1 MKDIQMKQLMN
12 MAEQL
17 DKHVSNFPY
26 QINVLSESHT
36 FNNMH
41 TGILARF
48 LQYPPILES
57 FLSSLP
63 DWDMEIGEPEISLPH
78 NNYDILVLMPGKYA
92 VVIVNNI
99 YGSELEYEKIVT
111 SFKKNINGV
120 VAPDNIWIFI
130 INKNDDAKSSIDG
143 RTDFHYEF
151 WTYKQ
156 EYLLWLRSLRLDEE
170 EVPLRSAIDQ
180 YINFLETDLG
190 IVDQREKL
198 QMADFV
204 MQALD
209 YIPYETTS
217 QTYQLLQEANRLLSV
232 IPIAQKILI
241 DSVKRSFVRLN
252 SKILT
257 DTFPNRNILQEDGT
271 EKKYYRQ
278 RMEAWPTYIYLQ
290 WEQFTW
296 ETLLKKGKLKLT
308 LHINQDDKGLW
319 EDLKKKGYDALFVN
333 GCCEHTEYSDIAFC
347 DMNENTRDEI
357 LLRCYKPFIPIMNF
371 VNDYLHNDNER
382 LLTAKKNK

>member
-1 MKDIQMKQLMN
+1 MKQLMDL
-12 MAEQL
+12 AEQL
-17 DKHVSNFPY
+17 DKYVSNFPY
-26 QINVLSESHT
+26 QVNVLSETHT
-36 FNNMH
+36 FNYMH
-41 TGILARF
+41 TEILARF

-78 NNYDILVLMPGKYA
+78 NDYDILVLMPGKYA
-92 VVIVNNI
+92 VVIVNNV

-156 EYLLWLRSLRLDEE
+156 EYLSWLRSLRLDEE

-180 YINFLETDLG
+180 YINLLENDLG
-190 IVDQREKL
+190 IVEQDQKQ
-198 QMADFV
+198 QMANFV
-204 MQALD
+204 MQALG

-217 QTYQLLQEANRLLSV
+217 HTYQLLQEANRLLSV
-232 IPIAQKILI
+232 IPIAQKILM
-241 DSVKRSFVRLN
+241 DSVKRSFVRLS

-257 DTFPNRNILQEDGT
+257 DTFPNRTILQEDGT

-278 RMEAWPTYIYLQ
+278 RMEAWPKYIYLQ

-296 ETLLKKGKLKLT
+296 ETLLKKGKLKLM
-308 LHINQDDKGLW
+308 LHINQDDKGLG

-333 GCCEHTEYSDIAFC
+333 GCCEHTEYSDTAFC
-347 DMNENTRDEI
+347 DMNENIRDEI
-357 LLRCYKPFIPIMNF
+357 LLRCYKPFIPILIFINEYLY
-371 VNDYLHNDNER
+371 ND
-382 LLTAKKNK
+382 KS

>member
-1 MKDIQMKQLMN
+1 MKQLMDL
-12 MAEQL
+12 AEQL
-17 DKHVSNFPY
+17 DIYVSNFPY
-26 QINVLSESHT
+26 QVNVLSETHT
-36 FNNMH
+36 FNYMH
-41 TGILARF
+41 TEILARF

-78 NNYDILVLMPGKYA
+78 NDYDILVLMPGKYA
-92 VVIVNNI
+92 VVIVNNV

-120 VAPDNIWIFI
+120 VVPDNIWIFI

-156 EYLLWLRSLRLDEE
+156 EYLSWLRSLRLDEE

-180 YINFLETDLG
+180 YINLLENDLG
-190 IVDQREKL
+190 IVEQDQKQ
-198 QMADFV
+198 QMANFV
-204 MQALD
+204 MQALG

-217 QTYQLLQEANRLLSV
+217 HTYQLLQEANRLLSV
-232 IPIAQKILI
+232 IPIAQKILM
-241 DSVKRSFVRLN
+241 DSVKRSFVRLS

-257 DTFPNRNILQEDGT
+257 DTFPNRTILQEDGT

-278 RMEAWPTYIYLQ
+278 RMEGLPTYIYLQ

-296 ETLLKKGKLKLT
+296 ETLLKKGKLKLM

-319 EDLKKKGYDALFVN
+319 GELKKNGYDALFEN
-333 GCCEHTEYSDIAFC
+333 GCYDHTEYLDTAFC
-347 DMNENTRDEI
+347 DMNENSQYEI
-357 LLRCYKPFIPIMNF
+357 LLRCYKPFILVLN
-371 VNDYLHNDNER
+371 VVYEYLYNDKL
-382 LLTAKKNK
+382 

>member
-12 MAEQL
+12 LAEQL
-17 DKHVSNFPY
+17 DKYVSNFPY
-26 QINVLSESHT
+26 QVNVLSETHT
-36 FNNMH
+36 FNYMH
-41 TGILARF
+41 TEILARF

-78 NNYDILVLMPGKYA
+78 NDYDILVLMPGKYA
-92 VVIVNNI
+92 VVIVNNV

-130 INKNDDAKSSIDG
+130 INKKDDAKSSIDG

-156 EYLLWLRSLRLDEE
+156 EYLSWLRSLRLDEE

-180 YINFLETDLG
+180 YINLLENDLG
-190 IVDQREKL
+190 IVEQDQKQ
-198 QMADFV
+198 QMANFV
-204 MQALD
+204 MQALG

-217 QTYQLLQEANRLLSV
+217 HTYQLLQEANRLLSV
-232 IPIAQKILI
+232 IPIAQKILM
-241 DSVKRSFVRLN
+241 DSVKRSFVRLS

-257 DTFPNRNILQEDGT
+257 DTFPNRTILQEDGT

-278 RMEAWPTYIYLQ
+278 RMEGLSTYIYLQ

-296 ETLLKKGKLKLT
+296 ETLLKKGKLKLM

-319 EDLKKKGYDALFVN
+319 GELKKNGYDALFEN
-333 GCCEHTEYSDIAFC
+333 GCYDHTEYLDTAFC
-347 DMNENTRDEI
+347 DMNENSQYEI
-357 LLRCYKPFIPIMNF
+357 LLRCYKPFFLVLN
-371 VNDYLHNDNER
+371 VVYEYLYNDKL
-382 LLTAKKNK
+382 

>member
-1 MKDIQMKQLMN
+1 MKDVKMKQLMN
-12 MAEQL
+12 LAEQL
-17 DKHVSNFPY
+17 DKYVSNFPY
-26 QINVLSESHT
+26 QVNVLSETHT
-36 FNNMH
+36 FNYMH

-92 VVIVNNI
+92 VVIVNNV
-99 YGSELEYEKIVT
+99 YGSELEFKKIVT
-111 SFKKNINGV
+111 SFKKDIGGA
-120 VAPDNIWIFI
+120 VAPDNIWII
-130 INKNDDAKSSIDG
+130 VINKNDDGKSGVDDG
-143 RTDFHYEF
+143 TEFHYDF
-151 WTYKQ
+151 WSYRQ
-156 EYLLWLRSLRLDEE
+156 EYLSWLRGLRIDNE
-170 EVPLRSAIDQ
+170 EVLLRSAIDQ
-180 YINFLETDLG
+180 YINFLENDLG

-204 MQALD
+204 MQALG

-217 QTYQLLQEANRLLSV
+217 QTYQLLQEANLLLSV

-257 DTFPNRNILQEDGT
+257 ETFPNRNILQEDGT

-333 GCCEHTEYSDIAFC
+333 GCCEHTEYSDTAFC
-347 DMNENTRDEI
+347 DMNENIRNEI
-357 LLRCYKPFIPIMNF
+357 LLRCYKPFIPILIFINEYLY
-371 VNDYLHNDNER
+371 ND
-382 LLTAKKNK
+382 K

>member
-1 MKDIQMKQLMN
+1 MKDIKMKQLMN
-12 MAEQL
+12 LAEQL
-17 DKHVSNFPY
+17 DKQVSNFPY
-26 QINVLSESHT
+26 QVNVLSESHT
-36 FNNMH
+36 FNYMH

-63 DWDMEIGEPEISLPH
+63 DWDMEIGEPEISLHH
-78 NNYDILVLMPGKYA
+78 NDYDILVLMPGKYA
-92 VVIVNNI
+92 VVIVNNV

-111 SFKKNINGV
+111 SFKKDINGV

-130 INKNDDAKSSIDG
+130 INKKDDAKSSIDG
-143 RTDFHYEF
+143 RTNFHYEF

-156 EYLLWLRSLRLDEE
+156 EYLSWLRGLRIDNE
-170 EVPLRSAIDQ
+170 EVLLRSAIDQ
-180 YINFLETDLG
+180 YINFLENDLG

-204 MQALD
+204 MQALG

-232 IPIAQKILI
+232 IPIAQKILM
-241 DSVKRSFVRLN
+241 DSVKRSFVRLS

-257 DTFPNRNILQEDGT
+257 DTFPNRTILQEDGT

-278 RMEAWPTYIYLQ
+278 RMEGLPTYIYLQ

-296 ETLLKKGKLKLT
+296 ETLLKKGKLKLM

-319 EDLKKKGYDALFVN
+319 GELKKNGYDALFEN
-333 GCCEHTEYSDIAFC
+333 GCYDHTEYLDTAFC
-347 DMNENTRDEI
+347 DMNENIRDEI
-357 LLRCYKPFIPIMNF
+357 LLRCYKPFIPILIFINEYLY
-371 VNDYLHNDNER
+371 ND
-382 LLTAKKNK
+382 K

>member
-1 MKDIQMKQLMN
+1 MKQLMDL
-12 MAEQL
+12 AEQL
-17 DKHVSNFPY
+17 DKYVSNFPY
-26 QINVLSESHT
+26 QVNVLSETHT
-36 FNNMH
+36 FNYMH
-41 TGILARF
+41 TEILARF

-78 NNYDILVLMPGKYA
+78 NDYDILILLPGKYA
-92 VVIVNNI
+92 VVIVNNV

-156 EYLLWLRSLRLDEE
+156 EYLSWLRSLRLDEE

-180 YINFLETDLG
+180 YINLLENDLG
-190 IVDQREKL
+190 IVEQDQKQ
-198 QMADFV
+198 QMANFV
-204 MQALD
+204 MQALG

-217 QTYQLLQEANRLLSV
+217 HTYQLLQEANRLLSV

-241 DSVKRSFVRLN
+241 DSVKRSFVRLS

-257 DTFPNRNILQEDGT
+257 DTFHNRTILQEDGT

-278 RMEAWPTYIYLQ
+278 RMEGWPTYIYLQ
-290 WEQFTW
+290 WEPFTW

-319 EDLKKKGYDALFVN
+319 EDLKKNGYDALFEN
-333 GCCEHTEYSDIAFC
+333 GCYDHTEYLDTAFC
-347 DMNENTRDEI
+347 DMNENSRYEI
-357 LLRCYKPFIPIMNF
+357 LLRCYKPFFPVLN
-371 VNDYLHNDNER
+371 VVYEYLYND
-382 LLTAKKNK
+382 K

>member
-1 MKDIQMKQLMN
+1 MKQLMDL
-12 MAEQL
+12 AEQL
-17 DKHVSNFPY
+17 DKYVSNFPY
-26 QINVLSESHT
+26 QVNVLSKTHT
-36 FNNMH
+36 FNYMH
-41 TGILARF
+41 TEILARF

-78 NNYDILVLMPGKYA
+78 NDYDILVLMPGKYA
-92 VVIVNNI
+92 VVIVNNV

-111 SFKKNINGV
+111 SFKKDINGV
-120 VAPDNIWIFI
+120 VASDNIWIFI

-143 RTDFHYEF
+143 RTNFHYEF

-156 EYLLWLRSLRLDEE
+156 EYLSWLRSLRLDEE

-180 YINFLETDLG
+180 YIIFLETDLG
-190 IVDQREKL
+190 IVDQREKQ

-204 MQALD
+204 MQALG

-241 DSVKRSFVRLN
+241 DSVKRSFVRLS

-257 DTFPNRNILQEDGT
+257 ETFPNRNILQEDGT
-271 EKKYYRQ
+271 EKNYYRQ

-308 LHINQDDKGLW
+308 LHINQDNKGLW
-319 EDLKKKGYDALFVN
+319 EDLKKKGYDALFEN
-333 GCCEHTEYSDIAFC
+333 ECCEHIEYSDIAFC

-357 LLRCYKPFIPIMNF
+357 LLRCYKPFIPILFLINEYLY
-371 VNDYLHNDNER
+371 ND
-382 LLTAKKNK
+382 K

>member
-1 MKDIQMKQLMN
+1 MKDAKMKQLMDL
-12 MAEQL
+12 AEQL
-17 DKHVSNFPY
+17 DKYVSNFPY
-26 QINVLSESHT
+26 QVNVLSETHT
-36 FNNMH
+36 FNYMH

-78 NNYDILVLMPGKYA
+78 NDYDILVLMPGKYA
-92 VVIVNNI
+92 VVIVNNV

-156 EYLLWLRSLRLDEE
+156 EYLSWLRSLRLDKE

-180 YINFLETDLG
+180 YINFIENDLG
-190 IVDQREKL
+190 IVEQDQKQ
-198 QMADFV
+198 QMANFV
-204 MQALD
+204 MQALG

-217 QTYQLLQEANRLLSV
+217 HTYQLLQEANRLLSV

-241 DSVKRSFVRLN
+241 DSVKRSFVRLS

-257 DTFPNRNILQEDGT
+257 DTFPNRTILQEDGT

-278 RMEAWPTYIYLQ
+278 RMEGLPTNIYLQ

-296 ETLLKKGKLKLT
+296 ETLLKKGKLKLM

-319 EDLKKKGYDALFVN
+319 GELKKNGYDALFEN
-333 GCCEHTEYSDIAFC
+333 GCYDHTEYLDTAFC
-347 DMNENTRDEI
+347 DMDENAREEI
-357 LLRCYKPFIPIMNF
+357 LLRCYKPFIPVLN
-371 VNDYLHNDNER
+371 VVL
-382 LLTAKKNK
+382 

>member
-1 MKDIQMKQLMN
+1 MKDAKMKQLMDL
-12 MAEQL
+12 AEQL
-17 DKHVSNFPY
+17 DKYVSNFPY
-26 QINVLSESHT
+26 QVNVLSETHT
-36 FNNMH
+36 FNYMH
-41 TGILARF
+41 TEILARF

-78 NNYDILVLMPGKYA
+78 NDYDILVLMPGKYA

-111 SFKKNINGV
+111 SFKKDINGV

-156 EYLLWLRSLRLDEE
+156 EYLSWLRSLRLDEE

-204 MQALD
+204 MQALG

-217 QTYQLLQEANRLLSV
+217 HTYQLLQEANRLLSV

-241 DSVKRSFVRLN
+241 DSAKRSFVRLN

-333 GCCEHTEYSDIAFC
+333 GCCEHTEYSDTAFC
-347 DMNENTRDEI
+347 DMNENIRDEI
-357 LLRCYKPFIPIMNF
+357 LLRCYKPFIPILIFINEYLY
-371 VNDYLHNDNER
+371 ND
-382 LLTAKKNK
+382 K

>member
-1 MKDIQMKQLMN
+1 MKDVKMKQLMN
-12 MAEQL
+12 LAEQL

-26 QINVLSESHT
+26 QINVLSETHT

-57 FLSSLP
+57 FLSSFP

-92 VVIVNNI
+92 VVIVNNV

-111 SFKKNINGV
+111 SFKKDINGV

-156 EYLLWLRSLRLDEE
+156 EYLSWLRSLRLDEE

-198 QMADFV
+198 QMADLV
-204 MQALD
+204 MQALG

-232 IPIAQKILI
+232 IPIAQKILM
-241 DSVKRSFVRLN
+241 DSVKRSFVRLS
-252 SKILT
+252 SKILNE
-257 DTFPNRNILQEDGT
+257 TFPNKNILQEDGT
-271 EKKYYRQ
+271 EWRYYRQ
-278 RMEAWPTYIYLQ
+278 RMEGWPTYIYLQ
-290 WEQFTW
+290 WEPFTW

-308 LHINQDDKGLW
+308 LHISQDDKGIW
-319 EDLKKKGYDALFVN
+319 EDLKKKGYDALFEN
-333 GCCEHTEYSDIAFC
+333 ECCEHTEYSDTAFC
-347 DMNENTRDEI
+347 DMNENIRDEI
-357 LLRCYKPFIPIMNF
+357 LLRCYKPFIPVLSV
-371 VNDYLHNDNER
+371 VNEYFGEQY
-382 LLTAKKNK
+382 

>member
-1 MKDIQMKQLMN
+1 MKQLMDL
-12 MAEQL
+12 AEQL
-17 DKHVSNFPY
+17 DKYVSNFPY
-26 QINVLSESHT
+26 QVNMLSETHT
-36 FNNMH
+36 FNYMH
-41 TGILARF
+41 SGILARF
-48 LQYPPILES
+48 LQYPPILKS

-63 DWDMEIGEPEISLPH
+63 DWDMEIGEPEISLTH
-78 NNYDILVLMPGKYA
+78 NDYDILVLMPGKYA
-92 VVIVNNI
+92 VVIVNNV

-111 SFKKNINGV
+111 SFKKDINGV
-120 VAPDNIWIFI
+120 VASDNIWIFI

-143 RTDFHYEF
+143 RTNFHYEF

-156 EYLLWLRSLRLDEE
+156 EYLSWLRSLRLDEE

-180 YINFLETDLG
+180 YIIFLETDLG

-204 MQALD
+204 MQALG

-241 DSVKRSFVRLN
+241 DSVKRSFVRLS

-257 DTFPNRNILQEDGT
+257 ETFPNRNILQEDGT

-333 GCCEHTEYSDIAFC
+333 GCCEHTEYSDTAFC
-347 DMNENTRDEI
+347 DMNENIRDEI
-357 LLRCYKPFIPIMNF
+357 LLRCYKPFIPILIFINEYLY
-371 VNDYLHNDNER
+371 ND
-382 LLTAKKNK
+382 K

>member
-12 MAEQL
+12 LAEQL
-17 DKHVSNFPY
+17 DKPY
-26 QINVLSESHT
+26 QVNVLSETHT
-36 FNNMH
+36 FNYMH
-41 TGILARF
+41 TEILARF

-78 NNYDILVLMPGKYA
+78 NDYDILVLMPGKYA
-92 VVIVNNI
+92 VVIVNNV

-111 SFKKNINGV
+111 SFKKDINGV

-156 EYLLWLRSLRLDEE
+156 EYLSWLRSLRLDEE

-204 MQALD
+204 MQALG

-257 DTFPNRNILQEDGT
+257 ETFPNRNILQEDGT

-333 GCCEHTEYSDIAFC
+333 GCCEHTEYSDTAFC
-347 DMNENTRDEI
+347 DMNENIRDEI
-357 LLRCYKPFIPIMNF
+357 LLRCYKPFIPILIFINEYLY
-371 VNDYLHNDNER
+371 ND
-382 LLTAKKNK
+382 K

>member
-1 MKDIQMKQLMN
+1 MKQLMDL
-12 MAEQL
+12 AEQL
-17 DKHVSNFPY
+17 DKYVSNFPY
-26 QINVLSESHT
+26 QVNVLSKTHT
-36 FNNMH
+36 FNYMH

-78 NNYDILVLMPGKYA
+78 NNNDILVLMPGKYA
-92 VVIVNNI
+92 VVIVNNV

-111 SFKKNINGV
+111 SFKKDINGV

-156 EYLLWLRSLRLDEE
+156 EYLSWLRSLRLDEE
-170 EVPLRSAIDQ
+170 EVPLCSAIDQ

-204 MQALD
+204 MQALG

-241 DSVKRSFVRLN
+241 DSVKRSFVRLS

-257 DTFPNRNILQEDGT
+257 ETFPNRNILQEDGT

-319 EDLKKKGYDALFVN
+319 EDLKKKGCDALFVN
-333 GCCEHTEYSDIAFC
+333 GCCEHTEYSDTAFC
-347 DMNENTRDEI
+347 DMNENIRDEI
-357 LLRCYKPFIPIMNF
+357 LLRCYKPFIPILFFINEYLN
-371 VNDYLHNDNER
+371 ND
-382 LLTAKKNK
+382 K

>member
-1 MKDIQMKQLMN
+1 MKDAKMKQLMDL
-12 MAEQL
+12 AEQL
-17 DKHVSNFPY
+17 DKYVSNFPY
-26 QINVLSESHT
+26 QVNLLSETHT
-36 FNNMH
+36 FNYMH

-78 NNYDILVLMPGKYA
+78 NDYDILVLMPGKYA
-92 VVIVNNI
+92 VVIVNNV

-111 SFKKNINGV
+111 SFKKDINGV

-130 INKNDDAKSSIDG
+130 INKKDDAKSSIDG

-156 EYLLWLRSLRLDEE
+156 EYLSWLRGLRIDNE
-170 EVPLRSAIDQ
+170 EVLLRSAIDQ
-180 YINFLETDLG
+180 YINFLENDLG

-198 QMADFV
+198 RMSDFV
-204 MQALD
+204 MQALG

-232 IPIAQKILI
+232 IPIAQKILM
-241 DSVKRSFVRLN
+241 DSVKRSFVRLS

-257 DTFPNRNILQEDGT
+257 ETFHNRTIIQEEGT
-271 EKKYYRQ
+271 KRRY
-278 RMEAWPTYIYLQ
+278 
-290 WEQFTW
+290 
-296 ETLLKKGKLKLT
+296 
-308 LHINQDDKGLW
+308 
-319 EDLKKKGYDALFVN
+319 
-333 GCCEHTEYSDIAFC
+333 
-347 DMNENTRDEI
+347 
-357 LLRCYKPFIPIMNF
+357 
-371 VNDYLHNDNER
+371 
-382 LLTAKKNK
+382 

>member
-1 MKDIQMKQLMN
+1 MKDAKMKQLMDL
-12 MAEQL
+12 AEQL
-17 DKHVSNFPY
+17 DKYVSNFPY
-26 QINVLSESHT
+26 QVNVLSETHT
-36 FNNMH
+36 FNYMH

-92 VVIVNNI
+92 VVIVNKV
-99 YGSELEYEKIVT
+99 YGSELEFKKIVT
-111 SFKKNINGV
+111 SFKKDIGGA
-120 VAPDNIWIFI
+120 VAPDNIWII
-130 INKNDDAKSSIDG
+130 VINKNDDAKSSIDG

-151 WTYKQ
+151 WTYKR
-156 EYLLWLRSLRLDEE
+156 EYLSWLRSLRLDEE
-170 EVPLRSAIDQ
+170 EVPLCSAIDQ

-204 MQALD
+204 MQALG

-241 DSVKRSFVRLN
+241 DSVKRSFVRLS

-257 DTFPNRNILQEDGT
+257 ETFPNRNILQEDGT

-319 EDLKKKGYDALFVN
+319 EDLKKKGYDALFEN
-333 GCCEHTEYSDIAFC
+333 ECCEHTEYSDTAFC
-347 DMNENTRDEI
+347 DMNENIRNEI
-357 LLRCYKPFIPIMNF
+357 LLRCYKPFIPILIFINEYLY
-371 VNDYLHNDNER
+371 ND
-382 LLTAKKNK
+382 K

>member
-1 MKDIQMKQLMN
+1 MKDAKMKQLMDL
-12 MAEQL
+12 AEQL
-17 DKHVSNFPY
+17 DKYVSNFPY
-26 QINVLSESHT
+26 QINVLSETHT
-36 FNNMH
+36 FNYMH

-92 VVIVNNI
+92 VVIVNNV

-111 SFKKNINGV
+111 SFKKDINGV

-156 EYLLWLRSLRLDEE
+156 EYLSWLRSLRLDEE

-204 MQALD
+204 MQALG

-241 DSVKRSFVRLN
+241 DSFKRSFVRLN

-257 DTFPNRNILQEDGT
+257 ETFPNRNILQEDGT

-278 RMEAWPTYIYLQ
+278 RMEAWPTCIYLQ
-290 WEQFTW
+290 WEPFTW
-296 ETLLKKGKLKLT
+296 DSLLKISKLKLS
-308 LHINQDDKGLW
+308 LHINQDKKDIW
-319 EDLKKKGYDALFVN
+319 EVLLKNGYNVLFEN
-333 GCCEHTEYSDIAFC
+333 ECYEHIEYLDTAFC

-357 LLRCYKPFIPIMNF
+357 LLRCYKPFIPVLN
-371 VNDYLHNDNER
+371 VVYEYLHND
-382 LLTAKKNK
+382 K

>member
-1 MKDIQMKQLMN
+1 MKDAKMKQLMDL
-12 MAEQL
+12 AEQL
-17 DKHVSNFPY
+17 DKYVSNFPY
-26 QINVLSESHT
+26 QVNVLSETHT
-36 FNNMH
+36 FNYMH

-48 LQYPPILES
+48 LQYPPLLES

-92 VVIVNNI
+92 VVIVNNV

-111 SFKKNINGV
+111 SFKKDINGV

-156 EYLLWLRSLRLDEE
+156 EYLSWLRGLRIDNE
-170 EVPLRSAIDQ
+170 EVLLRSAIDQ
-180 YINFLETDLG
+180 YINFLENDLG

-204 MQALD
+204 MQALG

-232 IPIAQKILI
+232 IPIAQKILM
-241 DSVKRSFVRLN
+241 DSVKRSFVRLS

-257 DTFPNRNILQEDGT
+257 ETFPNRNILQEDGT

-290 WEQFTW
+290 WEPFTW
-296 ETLLKKGKLKLT
+296 DSLLKISKLKLS
-308 LHINQDDKGLW
+308 LHINQDKKDIW
-319 EDLKKKGYDALFVN
+319 EVLLKNGYNVLFEN
-333 GCCEHTEYSDIAFC
+333 ECYEHIEYLDTAFC

-357 LLRCYKPFIPIMNF
+357 LLRCYKPFIPVLN
-371 VNDYLHNDNER
+371 VVYEYLHND
-382 LLTAKKNK
+382 K

>member
-1 MKDIQMKQLMN
+1 MKQLMDL
-12 MAEQL
+12 AEQL
-17 DKHVSNFPY
+17 DKYVSNFPY
-26 QINVLSESHT
+26 QVNVLSETHT
-36 FNNMH
+36 FNYMH
-41 TGILARF
+41 TEILARF

-78 NNYDILVLMPGKYA
+78 NDYDILVLMPGKYA
-92 VVIVNNI
+92 VVIVNNV

-130 INKNDDAKSSIDG
+130 INKKDDAKSSIDG
-143 RTDFHYEF
+143 RTNFHYEF

-156 EYLLWLRSLRLDEE
+156 EYLSWLRGLRIDNE
-170 EVPLRSAIDQ
+170 EVLLRSAIDQ
-180 YINFLETDLG
+180 YINFLENDLG

-204 MQALD
+204 MQALG

-232 IPIAQKILI
+232 IPIAQKILM
-241 DSVKRSFVRLN
+241 DSVKRSFVRLS

-257 DTFPNRNILQEDGT
+257 ETFPNRNILQEDGT

-333 GCCEHTEYSDIAFC
+333 GCCEHTEYSDTAFC
-347 DMNENTRDEI
+347 DMNENIRDEI
-357 LLRCYKPFIPIMNF
+357 LLRCYKPFIPILIFINEYLY
-371 VNDYLHNDNER
+371 ND
-382 LLTAKKNK
+382 K

>member
-1 MKDIQMKQLMN
+1 MKDVKMKQLMN
-12 MAEQL
+12 LAEQL
-17 DKHVSNFPY
+17 DKYVSNFPY
-26 QINVLSESHT
+26 QVNVLSETHT

-92 VVIVNNI
+92 VVIVNNV
-99 YGSELEYEKIVT
+99 YGSELEFKKIVT
-111 SFKKNINGV
+111 SFKKDIGGA
-120 VAPDNIWIFI
+120 VAPDNIWII
-130 INKNDDAKSSIDG
+130 VINKNDDGKSGVDDG
-143 RTDFHYEF
+143 TEFHYDF
-151 WTYKQ
+151 WSY
-156 EYLLWLRSLRLDEE
+156 R
-170 EVPLRSAIDQ
+170 
-180 YINFLETDLG
+180 G
-190 IVDQREKL
+190 
-198 QMADFV
+198 
-204 MQALD
+204 

-257 DTFPNRNILQEDGT
+257 ETFPNRNILQEDGT

-296 ETLLKKGKLKLT
+296 ETLLKKGKLKLA

-333 GCCEHTEYSDIAFC
+333 GCCEHTEYSDTAFC
-347 DMNENTRDEI
+347 DMNENIRNEI
-357 LLRCYKPFIPIMNF
+357 LLRCYKPFIPILIFINEYLY
-371 VNDYLHNDNER
+371 ND
-382 LLTAKKNK
+382 K

>member
-12 MAEQL
+12 LAEQL
-17 DKHVSNFPY
+17 DKYVSNFPY
-26 QINVLSESHT
+26 QVNVLSETHT
-36 FNNMH
+36 FNYMH

-111 SFKKNINGV
+111 SFKKDINGV

-130 INKNDDAKSSIDG
+130 INKKDDAKSSIDG

-151 WTYKQ
+151 WTYSQ
-156 EYLLWLRSLRLDEE
+156 EYLSWLRGLRIDNE

-180 YINFLETDLG
+180 YINFLENDLG
-190 IVDQREKL
+190 IVEQDQKQ
-198 QMADFV
+198 QMANFV
-204 MQALD
+204 MQTLG

-217 QTYQLLQEANRLLSV
+217 QTYQLLQEVNRLLSV

-241 DSVKRSFVRLN
+241 DSVKRSFVRLS

-257 DTFPNRNILQEDGT
+257 GTFPNRTILQEDGT

-278 RMEAWPTYIYLQ
+278 RMEGLPTYIYLQ
-290 WEQFTW
+290 WEPFTR

-319 EDLKKKGYDALFVN
+319 ECLKKNGYDALFLN
-333 GCCEHTEYSDIAFC
+333 GCCEHTEYLDTAFC
-347 DMNENTRDEI
+347 DMNENSQYEI
-357 LLRCYKPFIPIMNF
+357 LLRCYKPFIPVLNVVYDF
-371 VNDYLHNDNER
+371 LYNVKNLP
-382 LLTAKKNK
+382 LT

>member
-1 MKDIQMKQLMN
+1 MKDAKMKQLMDL
-12 MAEQL
+12 AEQL
-17 DKHVSNFPY
+17 DKYVSNFPY
-26 QINVLSESHT
+26 QVNVLSETHK
-36 FNNMH
+36 FNYMH
-41 TGILARF
+41 TEILARF

-78 NNYDILVLMPGKYA
+78 NDYDILVLMPGKYA
-92 VVIVNNI
+92 VVIVNNV

-120 VAPDNIWIFI
+120 VAPDNIWIFN

-156 EYLLWLRSLRLDEE
+156 EYLSWLRSLRLDEE

-204 MQALD
+204 MQALG

-217 QTYQLLQEANRLLSV
+217 HTYQLLQEANRLLSV

-241 DSVKRSFVRLN
+241 DSVKRSFVRLS
-252 SKILT
+252 SKVLT
-257 DTFPNRNILQEDGT
+257 ETFPNRNILQEDGT

-296 ETLLKKGKLKLT
+296 ETLLKKGKLKLM

-319 EDLKKKGYDALFVN
+319 GELKKNGYDAFFEN
-333 GCCEHTEYSDIAFC
+333 GCYDHTEYLDTAFC
-347 DMNENTRDEI
+347 DMNENSQYEI
-357 LLRCYKPFIPIMNF
+357 LLRCYKPFFPVLN
-371 VNDYLHNDNER
+371 VVYEYLYND
-382 LLTAKKNK
+382 K

>member
-1 MKDIQMKQLMN
+1 MKQLMDL
-12 MAEQL
+12 AEQL
-17 DKHVSNFPY
+17 DKYVSNFPY
-26 QINVLSESHT
+26 QVNVLSETHT
-36 FNNMH
+36 FNYMH
-41 TGILARF
+41 TVILARF

-78 NNYDILVLMPGKYA
+78 NDYDILVLMPGKYA
-92 VVIVNNI
+92 VVIVNNV

-111 SFKKNINGV
+111 SFKKDINGV
-120 VAPDNIWIFI
+120 VAPDNIWIFN

-156 EYLLWLRSLRLDEE
+156 EYLSWLRRLRIDNE
-170 EVPLRSAIDQ
+170 EVLLRSAIDQ

-204 MQALD
+204 MQALG

-217 QTYQLLQEANRLLSV
+217 HTYQLLQEANRLLSV

-241 DSVKRSFVRLN
+241 DSVKRSFVRLS
-252 SKILT
+252 SKVLT
-257 DTFPNRNILQEDGT
+257 ETFPNRNILQEDGT

-333 GCCEHTEYSDIAFC
+333 GCCEHTEYSDTAFC
-347 DMNENTRDEI
+347 DMNENIRNEI
-357 LLRCYKPFIPIMNF
+357 LLRCYKPFIPILIFINEYLY
-371 VNDYLHNDNER
+371 ND
-382 LLTAKKNK
+382 K

>member
-1 MKDIQMKQLMN
+1 MKQLMDL
-12 MAEQL
+12 AEQL
-17 DKHVSNFPY
+17 DKYVSNFPY
-26 QINVLSESHT
+26 QVNVLSETHT
-36 FNNMH
+36 FNYMH
-41 TGILARF
+41 TVILARF

-78 NNYDILVLMPGKYA
+78 NDYDILVLMPGKYA
-92 VVIVNNI
+92 VVIVNNV

-111 SFKKNINGV
+111 SFKKDINGV
-120 VAPDNIWIFI
+120 VAPDNIWIFN

-156 EYLLWLRSLRLDEE
+156 EYLSWLRSLRLDEE

-204 MQALD
+204 MQALG

-217 QTYQLLQEANRLLSV
+217 HTYQLLQEANRLLSV

-241 DSVKRSFVRLN
+241 DSVKRSFVRLS
-252 SKILT
+252 SKVLT
-257 DTFPNRNILQEDGT
+257 ETFPNRNILQEDGT

-296 ETLLKKGKLKLT
+296 ETLLKKGKLKLM

-319 EDLKKKGYDALFVN
+319 GELKKNGYDALFEN
-333 GCCEHTEYSDIAFC
+333 GCYDHTEYLDTAFC
-347 DMNENTRDEI
+347 DMNENSQYEI
-357 LLRCYKPFIPIMNF
+357 LLRCYKPFFPVLN
-371 VNDYLHNDNER
+371 VVYEYLYND
-382 LLTAKKNK
+382 K

>member
-12 MAEQL
+12 LAEQL
-17 DKHVSNFPY
+17 DKYVSNFPY
-26 QINVLSESHT
+26 QVNVLSETHT
-36 FNNMH
+36 FNYMH

-111 SFKKNINGV
+111 SFKKDINGV

-156 EYLLWLRSLRLDEE
+156 EYLSWLRSLRLDEE

-180 YINFLETDLG
+180 YINLLENDLG
-190 IVDQREKL
+190 IVEQDQKQ
-198 QMADFV
+198 QMANFV
-204 MQALD
+204 MQALG

-217 QTYQLLQEANRLLSV
+217 HTYQLLQEANRLLSV
-232 IPIAQKILI
+232 IPIAQKILM
-241 DSVKRSFVRLN
+241 DSVKRSFVRLS

-257 DTFPNRNILQEDGT
+257 DTFPNRTILQEDGT

-333 GCCEHTEYSDIAFC
+333 GCCEHTEYSDTAFC
-347 DMNENTRDEI
+347 DMNENIRDEI
-357 LLRCYKPFIPIMNF
+357 LLRCYKPFIPILIFINEYLY
-371 VNDYLHNDNER
+371 ND
-382 LLTAKKNK
+382 K

>member
-1 MKDIQMKQLMN
+1 MKQLMDL
-12 MAEQL
+12 AEQL
-17 DKHVSNFPY
+17 DKYVSNFPY
-26 QINVLSESHT
+26 QVNVLSETHT
-36 FNNMH
+36 FNYMH
-41 TGILARF
+41 TVILARF

-78 NNYDILVLMPGKYA
+78 NDYDILVLMPGKYA
-92 VVIVNNI
+92 VVIVNNV

-111 SFKKNINGV
+111 SFKKDINGV
-120 VAPDNIWIFI
+120 VAPDNIWIFN

-156 EYLLWLRSLRLDEE
+156 EYLSWLRRLRIDNE
-170 EVPLRSAIDQ
+170 EVLLRSAIDQ
-180 YINFLETDLG
+180 YINFLEKDLG

-204 MQALD
+204 MQALG

-217 QTYQLLQEANRLLSV
+217 HTYQLLQEANRLLSV

-241 DSVKRSFVRLN
+241 DSVKRSFVRLS
-252 SKILT
+252 SKVLT
-257 DTFPNRNILQEDGT
+257 ETFPNRNILQEDGT

-333 GCCEHTEYSDIAFC
+333 GCCEHTEYSDTAFC
-347 DMNENTRDEI
+347 DMNENIRNEI
-357 LLRCYKPFIPIMNF
+357 LLRCYKPFIPILIFINEYLY
-371 VNDYLHNDNER
+371 ND
-382 LLTAKKNK
+382 K

>member
-1 MKDIQMKQLMN
+1 MKDIKIKQLMN
-12 MAEQL
+12 LAEQL

-26 QINVLSESHT
+26 QVNVLSESHT
-36 FNNMH
+36 FNYMH
-41 TGILARF
+41 TGILVRF

-63 DWDMEIGEPEISLPH
+63 DWDMEIDEPEISLPH
-78 NNYDILVLMPGKYA
+78 TNYDILVLLPGKYA
-92 VVIVNNI
+92 VVIVNNV
-99 YGSELEYEKIVT
+99 YGSELDFKKIVA
-111 SFKKNINGV
+111 SFKKDIDDA
-120 VAPDNIWIFI
+120 VAPDNIWII
-130 INKNDDAKSSIDG
+130 VLNKSDCEKTGMDDGTK
-143 RTDFHYEF
+143 FHHEF

-156 EYLLWLRSLRLDEE
+156 EYLSWLRSLRLDEE

-180 YINFLETDLG
+180 YINFIENDLG
-190 IVDQREKL
+190 IVEQDQKQ
-198 QMADFV
+198 QMANFV
-204 MQALD
+204 MQALG

-241 DSVKRSFVRLN
+241 DSVMRSFVRLS

-257 DTFPNRNILQEDGT
+257 DTFPNKNILQEDGT

-278 RMEAWPTYIYLQ
+278 RMEGLPTYIYLQ
-290 WEQFTW
+290 WEPFTW

-319 EDLKKKGYDALFVN
+319 EGLKKNGYDAIFLN
-333 GCCEHTEYSDIAFC
+333 GCCEHAEYSDTAFC
-347 DMNENTRDEI
+347 DMNENAREEI
-357 LLRCYKPFIPIMNF
+357 LLRCYKPFIPVLN
-371 VNDYLHNDNER
+371 VVL
-382 LLTAKKNK
+382 

>member
-12 MAEQL
+12 LAEQL
-17 DKHVSNFPY
+17 DKYVSNFPY
-26 QINVLSESHT
+26 QVNVLSETHT
-36 FNNMH
+36 FNYMH
-41 TGILARF
+41 TEILARF

-78 NNYDILVLMPGKYA
+78 NDYDILVLMPGKYA
-92 VVIVNNI
+92 VVIVNNV

-156 EYLLWLRSLRLDEE
+156 EYLSWLRSLRLDEE

-180 YINFLETDLG
+180 YINLLENDLG
-190 IVDQREKL
+190 IVEQDQKQ
-198 QMADFV
+198 QMANFV
-204 MQALD
+204 MQALG

-217 QTYQLLQEANRLLSV
+217 HTYQLLQEANRLLSV
-232 IPIAQKILI
+232 IPIAQKILM
-241 DSVKRSFVRLN
+241 DSVKRSFVRLS

-257 DTFPNRNILQEDGT
+257 DTFPNRTILQEDGT

-278 RMEAWPTYIYLQ
+278 RMEGLSTYIYLQ

-296 ETLLKKGKLKLT
+296 ETLLKKGKLKLM

-319 EDLKKKGYDALFVN
+319 GELKKNGYDALFEN
-333 GCCEHTEYSDIAFC
+333 GCYDHTEYLDTAFC
-347 DMNENTRDEI
+347 DMNENSQYEI
-357 LLRCYKPFIPIMNF
+357 LLRCYKPFFLVLN
-371 VNDYLHNDNER
+371 VVYEYLYNDKL
-382 LLTAKKNK
+382 

>member
-1 MKDIQMKQLMN
+1 MKDAKMKQLMDL
-12 MAEQL
+12 AEQL
-17 DKHVSNFPY
+17 DKYVSNFPY
-26 QINVLSESHT
+26 QVNVLSETHT
-36 FNNMH
+36 FNYMH

-92 VVIVNNI
+92 VVIVNKV
-99 YGSELEYEKIVT
+99 YGSELEFKKIVT
-111 SFKKNINGV
+111 SFKKDIGGA
-120 VAPDNIWIFI
+120 VAPDNIWII
-130 INKNDDAKSSIDG
+130 VINKNDDAKSSIDG
-143 RTDFHYEF
+143 RIDFHYEF

-156 EYLLWLRSLRLDEE
+156 EYLSWLRGLRIDNE
-170 EVPLRSAIDQ
+170 EVLLRSAIDQ

-204 MQALD
+204 MQALG

-257 DTFPNRNILQEDGT
+257 ETFPNRNILQEDGT

-319 EDLKKKGYDALFVN
+319 EDLKKKGYDALFEN
-333 GCCEHTEYSDIAFC
+333 ECCEHTEYSDTAFC
-347 DMNENTRDEI
+347 DMNENIRNEI
-357 LLRCYKPFIPIMNF
+357 LLRCYKPFIPILIFINEYLY
-371 VNDYLHNDNER
+371 ND
-382 LLTAKKNK
+382 K

>member
-1 MKDIQMKQLMN
+1 MKQLMDL
-12 MAEQL
+12 AEQL
-17 DKHVSNFPY
+17 DKYVSNFPY
-26 QINVLSESHT
+26 QVNVLSETHT
-36 FNNMH
+36 FNYMH

-78 NNYDILVLMPGKYA
+78 NDYDILVLMPGKYA
-92 VVIVNNI
+92 VVIVNNV

-130 INKNDDAKSSIDG
+130 INKNDDAKSNIDG

-156 EYLLWLRSLRLDEE
+156 EYLSWLRGLRIDNE
-170 EVPLRSAIDQ
+170 EVLLRSAIDQ
-180 YINFLETDLG
+180 YINFLENDLG

-204 MQALD
+204 MQALG

-257 DTFPNRNILQEDGT
+257 ETFPNRNILQEDGT

-296 ETLLKKGKLKLT
+296 ETLLKKGKLKLM

-319 EDLKKKGYDALFVN
+319 GELKKNGYDALFEN
-333 GCCEHTEYSDIAFC
+333 GCYDHTEYLDTAFC
-347 DMNENTRDEI
+347 DMNENSQYEI
-357 LLRCYKPFIPIMNF
+357 LLRCYKPFIPVLN
-371 VNDYLHNDNER
+371 VVYEYLYND
-382 LLTAKKNK
+382 KS